1 MSVGSVGS
9 NSAYSYLQSLLPQ
22 QSAGSTGTGA
32 RAGGSADVA
41 AAGVLPLGFGR
52 CGERRL
58 GEARRPGRPQPQL
71 SPDTLGALISAQG
84 QQNQGGCAA
93 AQAQSVFAEFDANTD
108 GGISKSEFE
117 GVFGSN
123 ADKSKV
129 DGLFNALDANGD
141 GSIDPDEMTSAAR
154 ASRGHHH
161 HHAHGM
167 GQGQGSG
174 GGLAGLL
181 ASVDPTGATTQTAS
195 NTDGS
200 STTTITYADGS
211 SVSMTLPSASAN
223 GGTAAGIAGGN
234 KADVNLLEKLIA
246 WQSQLL
252 APASAGTLTI
262 A

>member
-9 NSAYSYLQSLLPQ
+9 SNAYSYLQSLLQ
-22 QSAGSTGTGA
+22 QQPTASADKGGAPPDPLTSLLQAFYPSGSGDA
-32 RAGGSADVA
+32 ASGGSAGTP
-41 AAGVLPLGFGR
+41 AG
-52 CGERRL
+52 
-58 GEARRPGRPQPQL
+58 ATSPQL

-84 QQNQGGCAA
+84 QQGQGGCVAA
-93 AQAQSVFAEFDANTD
+93 RTQSVFNEFDTNAD

-129 DGLFNALDANGD
+129 DGLFNALDANGG

-154 ASRGHHH
+154 ASRAHHR

-167 GQGQGSG
+167 GQGQGAG
-174 GGLAGLL
+174 GGPAGLL
-181 ASVDPTGATTQTAS
+181 SSIDATGATTQTAS

-200 STTTITYADGS
+200 NTTTITYADGS

-223 GGTAAGIAGGN
+223 GGTAANTAGGN

-252 APASAGTLTI
+252 APASAGTLTV